1 MEGDFALIVVSV
13 AGLDNN
19 ILRRQISFEKKYNN

>member
-19 ILRRQISFEKKYNN
+19 ILRRQISFEKNI